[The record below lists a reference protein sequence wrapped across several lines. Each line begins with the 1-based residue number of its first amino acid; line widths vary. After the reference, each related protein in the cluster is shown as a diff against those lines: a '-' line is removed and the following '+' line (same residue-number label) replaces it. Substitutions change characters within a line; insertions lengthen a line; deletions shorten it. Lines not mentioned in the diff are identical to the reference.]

1 MLPNHKPVVA
11 KPFDNL
17 IFNSKA
23 AEVKELI
30 ATEFFSDE
38 DGEELAYS
46 FEFSQPDVANMT
58 YSGGKFQITSM
69 NYGVSD
75 ITVTGTDIRGETVSQ
90 ALKVLVRSDSKALSL
105 YPNPVL
111 DKMNIRVGS
120 DVAQLALK
128 MISATGSTAFE
139 AEYTNVSPFA
149 PAVADLSALVPGSY
163 TAVVVMDGV
172 EYKQQIVKL

>member
-1 MLPNHKPVVA
+1 MCIR
-11 KPFDNL
+11 DR
-17 IFNSKA
+17 
-23 AEVKELI
+23 
-30 ATEFFSDE
+30 FFSDE

-105 YPNPVL
+105 YPNPVQ
-111 DKMNIRVGS
+111 DKMNIRVGN

-128 MISATGSTAFE
+128 MVSATGSTAFE
-139 AEYTNVSPFA
+139 AEYQNVSPFA